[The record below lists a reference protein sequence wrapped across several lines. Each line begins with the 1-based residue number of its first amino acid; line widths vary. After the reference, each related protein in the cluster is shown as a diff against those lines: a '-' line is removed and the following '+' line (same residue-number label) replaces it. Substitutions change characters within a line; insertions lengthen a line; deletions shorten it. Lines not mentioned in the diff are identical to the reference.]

1 MLWYILLATFFASIA
16 SLLLAAFSLFWQ
28 NFFKK
33 YSFHMVAFAA
43 GALLTTGFL
52 DTMPEAIEASEKS
65 FLTITIFIA
74 LFFLIEKVL
83 LGMHHHH
90 PKKSEEEKLR
100 MPLAFLLF
108 GDALHNFIDG
118 VSIASTFLVSFP
130 LGIVTSAAVFVHEI
144 PHELGDFGIL
154 IHLGYERLKVLGF
167 NALTGLG
174 AIFGAVGGFYLGGKI
189 EGLLPIFLSLASANF
204 IYLALSD
211 LIPEVQEKSKGDR
224 SFLTAIFFLLGI
236 LFISLLTSFVPE

>member
-1 MLWYILLATFFASIA
+1 
-16 SLLLAAFSLFWQ
+16 
-28 NFFKK
+28 
-33 YSFHMVAFAA
+33 MVAFAA

-74 LFFLIEKVL
+74 LFFLVEKVL

-100 MPLAFLLF
+100 MPLSFLLF

-130 LGIVTSAAVFVHEI
+130 LGVVTSAAVFVHEI

-154 IHLGYERLKVLGF
+154 IHMGYERLKVLGF

-174 AIFGAVGGFYLGGKI
+174 AIFGAIGGFYLSSKI
-189 EGLLPIFLSLASANF
+189 EGLLPILLSLTTANF
-204 IYLALSD
+204 VYLALSD
-211 LIPEVQEKSKGDR
+211 LIPEVQERSKKDG
-224 SFLTAIFFLLGI
+224 SFLTALSFLLGI